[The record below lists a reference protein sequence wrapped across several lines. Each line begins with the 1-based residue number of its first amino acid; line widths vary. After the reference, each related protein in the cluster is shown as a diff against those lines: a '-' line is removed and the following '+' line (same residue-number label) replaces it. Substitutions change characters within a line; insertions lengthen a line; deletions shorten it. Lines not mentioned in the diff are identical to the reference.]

1 MNKIIRCMLF
11 FIKDYLEEKV
21 ILTNEMKQFIID
33 EVKKI
38 KED

>member
-1 MNKIIRCMLF
+1 MLF